1 MYPNPSEFNFLTG
14 VEPCWTP
21 LTPKATAIYR
31 QRNSIY
37 DSATPRES
45 CRKANDRVLALRH
58 YMSGASKFEFSFLR
72 RFRPSN
78 KENLDVG
85 AFLATHPGWVPQGGL
100 PAPQHSNGWTSRPFE
115 PIPESH
121 VTILP
126 GLKLLKKN
134 DGRNNHHSPA
144 GSPTTQSSSSR
155 SPSDRAP
162 VSWQCVQN
170 RGTRH
175 FLAQKTGASAVE
187 DVTLAPDYLWSH
199 PSTLLEAV
207 AK

>member
-126 GLKLLKKN
+126 GLKLLKKMM
-134 DGRNNHHSPA
+134 GGTTTTLRPARQPLNHLHLAHHQIEHLSPGNA
-144 GSPTTQSSSSR
+144 FKTVAP
-155 SPSDRAP
+155 DIFWHKKRAP
-162 VSWQCVQN
+162 
-170 RGTRH
+170 
-175 FLAQKTGASAVE
+175 L
-187 DVTLAPDYLWSH
+187 
-199 PSTLLEAV
+199 PSRMSP
-207 AK
+207 